1 MEMKKVIQWILLALV
16 VIGLILWI
24 DWKAVEE
31 ATLRALEPILGIAL
45 MIFVVKWV
53 FKSFR

>member
-1 MEMKKVIQWILLALV
+1 MEIKKAIQWILLAFI
-16 VIGLILWI
+16 VIGALLWT

-31 ATLRALEPILGIAL
+31 AALRALEPILGIAVL
-45 MIFVVKWV
+45 IFVVKWV